1 MVQKMTIQKY
11 EVNQYMIGSLL
22 AKVREGE
29 IAIPEIQ
36 RPFVWDASQVRDLL
50 DSLYKGYPIGY
61 LIAWRNP
68 DVKLKDGGLAQGRM
82 ILIDGQQRVTALA
95 AAVLGQQVVNKDYR
109 KVHIRIAFNPIKEEF
124 KVADAAIVKD
134 AAWIPDMSTIIGGK
148 VGLLK
153 AVRDY
158 QKANPNVE
166 EEKIENALTA
176 LGDVAKKQVGLIEL
190 AHELDID
197 TVTEIFIR
205 INSKGTV
212 LSQADF
218 VMSKIAADGKY
229 GGPSLRKAID
239 YFCHLAVEPGF
250 HAQIKDNDP
259 EFAATEYFP
268 KMAWLKSDNEDL
280 YDPSYVDVLR
290 VTFGTEF
297 GRGKLSDLV
306 SLLSGRNFVTK
317 QYEEEIAEKS
327 FQKLSEGVIRY
338 VNETNFK
345 RFVIIIKSAG
355 FIVNS
360 MVRSQNALNFA
371 YTLYL
376 GLRRKNVNEAMIE
389 KLVRRWFVLSIL
401 TGRFSGAAE
410 SQFEKDTR
418 LVNEPDFSEVLA
430 RTEQA
435 ELSDAYWEF
444 GLVQSL
450 EVSAT
455 SHPLFWVFVAA
466 QIKANDKGLLSSD
479 VTVGQLVAHLGDVHH
494 IFPRQMLKDAGKSR
508 SEYNQIANYVYTQD
522 SINIKIGSKSPHI
535 YFAGVLA
542 QCNGGPLAYGAIN
555 SQQLLREN
563 LAANCLPEAALS
575 MATADY
581 PEFLRQRRKLM
592 AEKIKAYYFSL

>member
-1 MVQKMTIQKY
+1 MTIQKY

-134 AAWIPDMSTIIGGK
+134 AAWIPDVSTIIGGK

-268 KMAWLKSDNEDL
+268 KMAWLKGDNEDL

-290 VTFGTEF
+290 VTFGIEF

-327 FQKLSEGVIRY
+327 FQKLSEGVNRY
-338 VNETNFK
+338 INETHFK

-371 YTLYL
+371 YALYL
-376 GLRRKNVNEAMIE
+376 GLRRKNVNEALIE

-410 SQFEKDTR
+410 SQFEKDIR

-508 SEYNQIANYVYTQD
+508 AEYNQIANYVYTQD

-542 QCNGGPLAYGAIN
+542 QCDGGPLAYGAIN
-555 SQQLLREN
+555 SQEILREN
-563 LAANCLPEAALS
+563 LAANCLPEVALT

-592 AEKIKAYYFSL
+592 AEKIKAYYFNL

>member
-1 MVQKMTIQKY
+1 MGTQRY
-11 EVNQYMIGSLL
+11 EVNQYMISSVL

-50 DSLYKGYPIGY
+50 DSLYKGYPVGY

-68 DVKLKDGGLAQGRM
+68 DVKLKDGSVAQGRM
-82 ILIDGQQRVTALA
+82 ILIDGQQRVTALT

-109 KVHIRIAFNPIKEEF
+109 KVHVRIAFHPIREEF
-124 KVADAAIVKD
+124 KVADAAILKD
-134 AAWIPDMSTIIGGK
+134 PAWIPDVAPIISGE

-153 AVRDY
+153 AVRSY
-158 QKANPNVE
+158 EKANPGIAE
-166 EEKIENALTA
+166 EPIEKALTA
-176 LGDVAKKQVGLIEL
+176 LSDVAKKQVGLIEL
-190 AHELDID
+190 EHDLDIE

-218 VMSKIAADGKY
+218 VMSKIAADGKF
-229 GGPSLRKAID
+229 GGPLLRKAID

-250 HAQIKDNDP
+250 HDQVKEHDP
-259 EFAATEYFP
+259 DFAATDYFQ
-268 KMAWLKSDNEDL
+268 KMSWLKGDNETL
-280 YDPSYVDVLR
+280 YDPSYIDVLR

-317 QYEEEIAEKS
+317 QFEEVIAEET
-327 FQKLSEGVIRY
+327 FQKMAVGVGRY
-338 VNETNFK
+338 INETHFK

-355 FIVNS
+355 FIVS
-360 MVRSQNALNFA
+360 GMVRSQNALNFA
-371 YTLYL
+371 YALYL
-376 GLRRKNVNEAMIE
+376 GLRRKGVAEHDIE
-389 KLVRRWFVLSIL
+389 KMVRRWFVLSIL

-410 SQFEKDTR
+410 TQFEKDIR
-418 LVNEPDFSEVLA
+418 LVEEPDFSVVLS

-455 SHPLFWVFVAA
+455 SHPLFWVFIAS
-466 QIKANDKGLLSSD
+466 QIKANDRGLLSSD
-479 VTVGQLVAHLGDVHH
+479 VTVRDLVANLGDVHH
-494 IFPRQMLKDAGKSR
+494 IFPKQLLKSEGKSR
-508 SEYNQIANYVYTQD
+508 AEYNQIANYAYTQD
-522 SINIKIGSKSPHI
+522 AINIKIGSKSPHV
-535 YFAGVLA
+535 YFADVVA
-542 QCNGGPLAYGAIN
+542 QCNGGPLKYGSID
-555 SQQLLREN
+555 SQAQLDAN
-563 LAANCLPEAALS
+563 LLANCLPASAVNMS
-575 MATADY
+575 TADF
-581 PEFLRQRRKLM
+581 PDFLRQRRKLM
-592 AEKIKAYYFSL
+592 AEKIRAYYFGL

>member
-1 MVQKMTIQKY
+1 MTIQKY

-134 AAWIPDMSTIIGGK
+134 AAWIPDVSTIIGGK

-268 KMAWLKSDNEDL
+268 KMAWLKGDNEDL

-327 FQKLSEGVIRY
+327 FQKLSEGVNRY
-338 VNETNFK
+338 INETHFK

-371 YTLYL
+371 YALYL
-376 GLRRKNVNEAMIE
+376 GLRRKNVNEALIE

-410 SQFEKDTR
+410 SQFEKDIR

-508 SEYNQIANYVYTQD
+508 AEYNQIANYVYTQD

-542 QCNGGPLAYGAIN
+542 QCDGGPLAYGAIN
-555 SQQLLREN
+555 SQEVLREN
-563 LAANCLPEAALS
+563 LAANCLPESALA

>member
-1 MVQKMTIQKY
+1 
-11 EVNQYMIGSLL
+11 MISSVL

-50 DSLYKGYPIGY
+50 DSLYKGYPVGY

-68 DVKLKDGGLAQGRM
+68 DVKLKDGSVAQGRM
-82 ILIDGQQRVTALA
+82 ILIDGQQRVTALT

-109 KVHIRIAFNPIKEEF
+109 KVHIRIAFHPIREEF
-124 KVADAAIVKD
+124 KVADAAILKD
-134 AAWIPDMSTIIGGK
+134 PAWIPDVAPIISGE

-153 AVRDY
+153 AVRSY
-158 QKANPNVE
+158 EKANPGIAE
-166 EEKIENALTA
+166 EPIEKALTA
-176 LGDVAKKQVGLIEL
+176 LSDVAKKQVGLIEL
-190 AHELDID
+190 EHDLDIE

-218 VMSKIAADGKY
+218 VMSKIAADGKF
-229 GGPSLRKAID
+229 GGPLLRKAID

-250 HAQIKDNDP
+250 HDQVKEHDP
-259 EFAATEYFP
+259 DFAATDYFQ
-268 KMAWLKSDNEDL
+268 KMSWLKGDNETL
-280 YDPSYVDVLR
+280 YDPSYIDVLR

-317 QYEEEIAEKS
+317 QFEEVIAEET
-327 FQKLSEGVIRY
+327 FQKMVVGVGRY
-338 VNETNFK
+338 INETHFK

-355 FIVNS
+355 FIVS
-360 MVRSQNALNFA
+360 GMVRSQNALNFA
-371 YTLYL
+371 YALYL
-376 GLRRKNVNEAMIE
+376 GLRRKGVAEHDIE
-389 KLVRRWFVLSIL
+389 KMVRRWFVLSIL

-410 SQFEKDTR
+410 TQFEKDIR
-418 LVNEPDFSEVLA
+418 LVEEPDFSVVLS

-455 SHPLFWVFVAA
+455 SHPLFWVFIAS
-466 QIKANDKGLLSSD
+466 QIKANDRGLLSSD
-479 VTVGQLVAHLGDVHH
+479 VTVRDLVANLGDVHH
-494 IFPRQMLKDAGKSR
+494 IFPRQLLKSEGKSR
-508 SEYNQIANYVYTQD
+508 AEYNQIANYAYTQD
-522 SINIKIGSKSPHI
+522 AINIKIGSKSPHI
-535 YFAGVLA
+535 YLADVVA
-542 QCNGGPLAYGAIN
+542 QCNGGPLKYGSID
-555 SQQLLREN
+555 SQAQLDAN
-563 LAANCLPEAALS
+563 LLANCLPASAVNMS
-575 MATADY
+575 TADF
-581 PEFLRQRRKLM
+581 PDFLRQRRKLM
-592 AEKIKAYYFSL
+592 AEKIKAYYFGL

>member
-1 MVQKMTIQKY
+1 MTIQKY

-134 AAWIPDMSTIIGGK
+134 AAWIPDVSTIIGGK

-268 KMAWLKSDNEDL
+268 KMAWLKGDNEDL

-327 FQKLSEGVIRY
+327 FQKLSEGVNRY
-338 VNETNFK
+338 INETHFK

-371 YTLYL
+371 YALYL
-376 GLRRKNVNEAMIE
+376 GLRRKNVNEALIE

-410 SQFEKDTR
+410 SQFEKDIR

-455 SHPLFWVFVAA
+455 SHPLFWVYVAA

-508 SEYNQIANYVYTQD
+508 AEYNQIANYVYTQD

-542 QCNGGPLAYGAIN
+542 QCDGGPLAYGAIN
-555 SQQLLREN
+555 SQQVLREN
-563 LAANCLPEAALS
+563 LAANCLPEAALV
-575 MATADY
+575 MTTADY

-592 AEKIKAYYFSL
+592 AEKIKTYYFSL

>member
-1 MVQKMTIQKY
+1 MTIQKY

-68 DVKLKDGGLAQGRM
+68 DIKLKDGGLAQGRM

-95 AAVLGQQVVNKDYR
+95 AAVLGQQVVNKDYC

-134 AAWIPDMSTIIGGK
+134 AAWIPDVSAIIGGK
-148 VGLLK
+148 IGLLK

-158 QKANPNVE
+158 QKANPEVSE
-166 EEKIENALTA
+166 EQIENALTA

-190 AHELDID
+190 AHDLDIE

-218 VMSKIAADGKY
+218 VMSKIAADAKY

-259 EFAATEYFP
+259 DFAATDYFP
-268 KMAWLKSDNEDL
+268 KMAWLKADNEDL

-317 QYEEEIAEKS
+317 QYEEEIAEQS
-327 FQKLSEGVIRY
+327 FKKLSEGVNRY
-338 VNETNFK
+338 INETHFK

-355 FIVNS
+355 FIVNA

-371 YTLYL
+371 YALYL
-376 GLRRKNVNEAMIE
+376 GLRRKGVNEALIE

-410 SQFEKDTR
+410 SQFEKDIR

-479 VTVGQLVAHLGDVHH
+479 VTVGQLVTHLGDVHH

-522 SINIKIGSKSPHI
+522 SINIKIGSKSPHV
-535 YFAGVLA
+535 YFSEVAA
-542 QCNGGPLAYGAIN
+542 QCEGGPLKYGAIS
-555 SQQLLREN
+555 SQEMLQEN
-563 LAANCLPEAALS
+563 LSSNCVPWGVMS
-575 MATADY
+575 MSTDEY

>member
-1 MVQKMTIQKY
+1 MHNNPT
-11 EVNQYMIGSLL
+11 
-22 AKVREGE
+22 AKIEIYRIDVALSEGE

-134 AAWIPDMSTIIGGK
+134 AAWIPDVSTIIGGK

-268 KMAWLKSDNEDL
+268 KMAWLKGDNEDL

-290 VTFGTEF
+290 VTFGIEF

-327 FQKLSEGVIRY
+327 FQKLSEGVNRY
-338 VNETNFK
+338 INETHFK

-371 YTLYL
+371 YALYL
-376 GLRRKNVNEAMIE
+376 GLRRKNVNEALIE

-410 SQFEKDTR
+410 SQFEKDIR

-508 SEYNQIANYVYTQD
+508 AEYNQIANYVYTQD

-542 QCNGGPLAYGAIN
+542 QCDGGPLAYGAIN
-555 SQQLLREN
+555 SQEVLREN
-563 LAANCLPEAALS
+563 LAANCLPESALA

>member
-1 MVQKMTIQKY
+1 MSIQKY
-11 EVNQYMIGSLL
+11 EVNQYMIGSIL

-50 DSLYKGYPIGY
+50 DSLYKGYPVGY

-68 DVKLKDGGLAQGRM
+68 DIKLKDGSIAQGRM
-82 ILIDGQQRVTALA
+82 ILIDGQQRVTALT

-109 KVHIRIAFNPIKEEF
+109 KVHIRIAFNPVKEEF

-134 AAWIPDMSTIIGGK
+134 ASWIPDVAAIIGGK

-158 QKANPNVE
+158 QKANPDVAE
-166 EEKIENALTA
+166 EQIENALTA
-176 LGDVAKKQVGLIEL
+176 LGDIAKKQVGLIEL
-190 AHELDID
+190 AHDLDIE

-250 HAQIKDNDP
+250 HGQIKDHDP
-259 EFAATEYFP
+259 DFAATDYFP
-268 KMAWLKSDNEDL
+268 KMAWLKGDNEDL

-290 VTFGTEF
+290 VTFGIEF

-317 QYEEEIAEKS
+317 QYEEAIAEAS
-327 FQKLSEGVIRY
+327 FQKMSDGVHRY
-338 VNETNFK
+338 INETHFK

-355 FIVNS
+355 FIVNA
-360 MVRSQNALNFA
+360 MVRSQNSLNFA
-371 YTLYL
+371 YALYL
-376 GLRRKNVNEAMIE
+376 GLRRKGLDEPTIE

-410 SQFEKDTR
+410 SQFEKDIR
-418 LVNEPDFSEVLA
+418 LVDEPDFAQVLY

-479 VTVGQLVAHLGDVHH
+479 VTVQQLVSLLGDVHH
-494 IFPRQMLKDAGKSR
+494 IFPRQMLKDAGKVR

-522 SINIKIGSKSPHI
+522 SINIKIGSKSPHV
-535 YFAGVLA
+535 YFADVLA
-542 QCNGGPLAYGAIN
+542 QCEGGTPKYGAIA
-555 SQQLLREN
+555 SRDVLAQN
-563 LAANCLPEAALS
+563 LSANCLPESVLT
-575 MATADY
+575 MGTADY